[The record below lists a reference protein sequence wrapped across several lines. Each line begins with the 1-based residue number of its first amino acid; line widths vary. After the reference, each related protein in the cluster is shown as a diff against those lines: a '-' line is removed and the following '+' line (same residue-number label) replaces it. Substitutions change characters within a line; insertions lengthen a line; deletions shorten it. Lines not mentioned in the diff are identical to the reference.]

1 MIGEGR
7 SADTLHATICMLSLP
22 ALIDRFI
29 RGIYSVSEVTSV
41 FVGFVNVLTHR

>member
-7 SADTLHATICMLSLP
+7 SADTLHATFCILSLP

-29 RGIYSVSEVTSV
+29 RGIYSVRFRWVCEYADASLIAV
-41 FVGFVNVLTHR
+41 